1 MSKMNTWDDKFD
13 YLKLTRSL
21 YLNVDY
27 LQFLVE
33 KVWKITKKVDVVDF
47 GCGYGYLGL
56 VLMPLLPEGSTYTG
70 VDISEEL
77 IKKGREIFKSV
88 PFNHKFIL
96 SSANGVPEKDD
107 TFDIAICNSVLMHIP
122 EPDAVLTEMKRIT
135 KNDGMIITCE
145 SNWNAV
151 NALLYIDGIK
161 KSKITDLGFL
171 QTLFERVHEKTK
183 TDGNIG
189 MKMPVIMARNNIKN
203 IQARI
208 SDSVRIIL
216 AGEKSEEQDSIY
228 TSLKSDGFGV
238 ELNDEQKSGKINWF
252 IEQGFSKEEATE
264 YLEKEI
270 KLNEIFRNRSELNMV
285 YAAAMT
291 FCFGYV
297 KK

>member
-1 MSKMNTWDDKFD
+1 MENWDDKFD

-21 YLNVDY
+21 YLNIDY
-27 LQFLVE
+27 LQFLIE
-33 KVWKITKKVDVVDF
+33 KVWKITKKVDVIDF

-56 VLMPLLPEGSTYTG
+56 VLMSLLPNGSSYTG

-77 IKKGREIFKSV
+77 INKGKEIFKEL
-88 PFNHKFIL
+88 PFNYKFIL
-96 SSANGVPEKDD
+96 SSANNVPEKDD

-122 EPDAVLTEMKRIT
+122 EPDAVLAEMKRIT

-161 KSKITDLGFL
+161 KSKITDLDFL
-171 QTLFERVHEKTK
+171 QILFERIHEKTK

-216 AGEKSEEQDSIY
+216 ADEKNEDQDSIY
-228 TSLKSDGFGV
+228 TSLQSDGFGE
-238 ELNDEQKSGKINWF
+238 ELSDEQKSKKIKWF
-252 IEQGFSKEEATE
+252 MELGFSEEEATK

-270 KLNEIFRNRSELNMV
+270 KLNEIFRNRDELNLV

-297 KK
+297 SK

>member
-96 SSANGVPEKDD
+96 SSANGVPENDD

-171 QTLFERVHEKTK
+171 QILFERVHEKTK

-216 AGEKSEEQDSIY
+216 ADEKNEEQDSIY
-228 TSLKSDGFGV
+228 TSLQSDGFGA
-238 ELNDEQKSGKINWF
+238 ELTDEQKSKKINWF
-252 IEQGFSKEEATE
+252 MELGFSEEEATK

-270 KLNEIFRNRSELNMV
+270 KLNEIFRNRDELNLV

-297 KK
+297 SK

>member
-1 MSKMNTWDDKFD
+1 MNTWDDKFD

-21 YLNVDY
+21 YLNIDY

-33 KVWKITKKVDVVDF
+33 KVWKITKKVNVIDF

-56 VLMPLLPEGSTYTG
+56 VLMPLLPEGSSYTG
-70 VDISEEL
+70 IDISEEL
-77 IKKGREIFKSV
+77 INKGKEIFKDVSFRYKFIISSVNSV
-88 PFNHKFIL
+88 PENNDI
-96 SSANGVPEKDD
+96 
-107 TFDIAICNSVLMHIP
+107 FDIAICNSVLMHIS
-122 EPDAVLTEMKRIT
+122 EPDVVLTEMRRVT
-135 KNDGMIITCE
+135 KNEGMIISCE
-145 SNWNAV
+145 SNWNAT

-161 KSKITDLGFL
+161 KSRITDLGFL
-171 QTLFERVHEKTK
+171 QILFERIHEKTK

-203 IQARI
+203 LQARI

-216 AGEKSEEQDSIY
+216 SDGKSEEQESIY
-228 TSLKSDGFGV
+228 TSLKSDGFGEQLDDINKAKKISWFM
-238 ELNDEQKSGKINWF
+238 EL
-252 IEQGFSKEEATE
+252 GFTFEEATE

-270 KLNEIFRNRSELNMV
+270 KMNEMFTCRKELNMV

-297 KK
+297 RK

>member
-1 MSKMNTWDDKFD
+1 MTNWDDKFD

-21 YLNVDY
+21 YLNIDY

-77 IKKGREIFKSV
+77 INKGREIFKSV
-88 PFNHKFIL
+88 SFKYKFIL

-135 KNDGMIITCE
+135 KNNGMIISCE

-151 NALLYIDGIK
+151 NALMYIDGIK

-171 QTLFERVHEKTK
+171 QILFERVHEKTK

-208 SDSVRIIL
+208 SDAVRIIL
-216 AGEKSEEQDSIY
+216 ADVKNEEQDSIY
-228 TSLKSDGFGV
+228 TSLQSDGFGT
-238 ELNDEQKSGKINWF
+238 EFNDEQKSAKINWF
-252 IEQGFSKEEATE
+252 METGFSREEATE

-270 KLNEIFRNRSELNMV
+270 KLNEIFRNRDNLNLV

-297 KK
+297 RK

>member
-1 MSKMNTWDDKFD
+1 MENWDDKFD

-21 YLNVDY
+21 YLNIDY
-27 LQFLVE
+27 LQFLIE
-33 KVWKITKKVDVVDF
+33 KVWKITKKVDVIDF

-56 VLMPLLPEGSTYTG
+56 VLMSLLPNGSSYTG

-77 IKKGREIFKSV
+77 INKGKEIFKEL

-96 SSANGVPEKDD
+96 SSANNVPEKDD

-122 EPDAVLTEMKRIT
+122 EPDAVLAEMKRIT

-161 KSKITDLGFL
+161 KSKTTDLGFL
-171 QTLFERVHEKTK
+171 QILFERIHEKTK

-216 AGEKSEEQDSIY
+216 ADEKNEDQDSIY
-228 TSLKSDGFGV
+228 TSLQSDSFGE
-238 ELNDEQKSGKINWF
+238 ELSDEQKSKKINWF
-252 IEQGFSKEEATE
+252 MELGFSEEEATK

-270 KLNEIFRNRSELNMV
+270 KLNEIFRNRDELNLV

-297 KK
+297 SK

>member
-1 MSKMNTWDDKFD
+1 MENWDDKFD

-21 YLNVDY
+21 YLNIDY
-27 LQFLVE
+27 LQFLIE
-33 KVWKITKKVDVVDF
+33 KVWKITKKVDVIDF

-56 VLMPLLPEGSTYTG
+56 VLMPLLPNGSSYTG

-77 IKKGREIFKSV
+77 INKGKEIFEKL

-96 SSANGVPEKDD
+96 SSANNVPEKDD

-122 EPDAVLTEMKRIT
+122 EPDAVLAEMKRIT

-171 QTLFERVHEKTK
+171 QILFERIHEKTK

-216 AGEKSEEQDSIY
+216 ADEKNEDQDSIY
-228 TSLKSDGFGV
+228 TSLQSDGFGE
-238 ELNDEQKSGKINWF
+238 ELSDEQKSKKINWF
-252 IEQGFSKEEATE
+252 MELGFSEEEATK

-270 KLNEIFRNRSELNMV
+270 KLNEIFRNRDELNLV

-297 KK
+297 SK

>member
-1 MSKMNTWDDKFD
+1 MNTWDDKFD

-70 VDISEEL
+70 VDIS
-77 IKKGREIFKSV
+77 
-88 PFNHKFIL
+88 
-96 SSANGVPEKDD
+96 
-107 TFDIAICNSVLMHIP
+107 
-122 EPDAVLTEMKRIT
+122 
-135 KNDGMIITCE
+135 
-145 SNWNAV
+145 
-151 NALLYIDGIK
+151 
-161 KSKITDLGFL
+161 
-171 QTLFERVHEKTK
+171 
-183 TDGNIG
+183 
-189 MKMPVIMARNNIKN
+189 
-203 IQARI
+203 
-208 SDSVRIIL
+208 
-216 AGEKSEEQDSIY
+216 
-228 TSLKSDGFGV
+228 
-238 ELNDEQKSGKINWF
+238 DEQKSGKINWF

-270 KLNEIFRNRSELNMV
+270 KLNEMFRNRDELNMV

>member
-1 MSKMNTWDDKFD
+1 MNTWDDKFD

-56 VLMPLLPEGSTYTG
+56 VLMPSLPEGSTYTG

-88 PFNHKFIL
+88 PFDHKFIL

-122 EPDAVLTEMKRIT
+122 EPDAVLTEMKRIA

-171 QTLFERVHEKTK
+171 QILFERIHEKTK

-216 AGEKSEEQDSIY
+216 ADEKNEEQDSIY
-228 TSLKSDGFGV
+228 TSLQSDGFGA
-238 ELNDEQKSGKINWF
+238 ELTDEQKSGKINWF
-252 IEQGFSKEEATE
+252 IEQGFSREEATD

-270 KLNEIFRNRSELNMV
+270 KLNEMFRNRDELNMV

-297 KK
+297 RK

>member
-1 MSKMNTWDDKFD
+1 MENWDDKFD

-21 YLNVDY
+21 YLNIDY
-27 LQFLVE
+27 LQFLIE
-33 KVWKITKKVDVVDF
+33 KVWKITKKVDVIDF

-56 VLMPLLPEGSTYTG
+56 VLMSLLANGSSYTG

-77 IKKGREIFKSV
+77 INKGKEIFKGL

-96 SSANGVPEKDD
+96 SSANNVPEKDD

-122 EPDAVLTEMKRIT
+122 EPDAVLAEMKRIT

-171 QTLFERVHEKTK
+171 QILFERIHEKTK

-216 AGEKSEEQDSIY
+216 ADEKNEDQDSIY
-228 TSLKSDGFGV
+228 TSLQSDGFGE
-238 ELNDEQKSGKINWF
+238 ELSDEQKSKKINWF
-252 IEQGFSKEEATE
+252 MELGFSEEEATK

-270 KLNEIFRNRSELNMV
+270 KLNEIFRNRDELNLV

-297 KK
+297 SK

>member
-1 MSKMNTWDDKFD
+1 MNTWDDKFD

-88 PFNHKFIL
+88 PFDHKFIV

-122 EPDAVLTEMKRIT
+122 EPDAVLTEMKRIA

-171 QTLFERVHEKTK
+171 QILFERVHEKTK

-216 AGEKSEEQDSIY
+216 ADEKNEEQDSIY
-228 TSLKSDGFGV
+228 TSLQSDGFGA
-238 ELNDEQKSGKINWF
+238 ELTDEQKSKKINWF
-252 IEQGFSKEEATE
+252 MELGFSEEEATK

-270 KLNEIFRNRSELNMV
+270 KLNEIFRNRDELNLV

-297 KK
+297 SK

>member
-1 MSKMNTWDDKFD
+1 MTNWDDKFD

-21 YLNVDY
+21 YLNIDY

-33 KVWKITKKVDVVDF
+33 KVWKITRKVDVVDF

-77 IKKGREIFKSV
+77 INKGREIFKSV
-88 PFNHKFIL
+88 PFKHKFIV
-96 SSANGVPEKDD
+96 SSAKGVPEKDD

-135 KNDGMIITCE
+135 RKDGMVISCE

-151 NALLYIDGIK
+151 NALMYIDGIK
-161 KSKITDLGFL
+161 KSNITDLGFL
-171 QTLFERVHEKTK
+171 QILFERVHEKTK

-208 SDSVRIIL
+208 SDAVRIIL
-216 AGEKSEEQDSIY
+216 ADETSEEQDSIY
-228 TSLKSDGFGV
+228 ASLQSDGFGT
-238 ELNDEQKSGKINWF
+238 ELNDEQKAGKINWF
-252 IEQGFSKEEATE
+252 MELGFSREEAIE

-270 KLNEIFRNRSELNMV
+270 KLNEIFRNRDELNMV

-297 KK
+297 RK

>member
-1 MSKMNTWDDKFD
+1 MENWDDKFD

-21 YLNVDY
+21 YLNIDY
-27 LQFLVE
+27 FQFLIE
-33 KVWKITKKVDVVDF
+33 KVWKITKKVDVIDF

-56 VLMPLLPEGSTYTG
+56 VLMSLLPNGSSYTG

-77 IKKGREIFKSV
+77 INKGKKIFKEL

-96 SSANGVPEKDD
+96 SSANNVPEKDD

-122 EPDAVLTEMKRIT
+122 EPDAVLAEMKRIT

-171 QTLFERVHEKTK
+171 QILFERIHEKTK

-216 AGEKSEEQDSIY
+216 ADEKNEDQNSIY
-228 TSLKSDGFGV
+228 TSLQSDGFGE
-238 ELNDEQKSGKINWF
+238 ELSDEQKSKKINWF
-252 IEQGFSKEEATE
+252 MELGFSEEEATK

-270 KLNEIFRNRSELNMV
+270 KLNEIFRNRDELNLV

-297 KK
+297 RK

>member
-1 MSKMNTWDDKFD
+1 MENWDDKFD

-21 YLNVDY
+21 YLNIDY
-27 LQFLVE
+27 LQFLIE
-33 KVWKITKKVDVVDF
+33 KVWKITKKVDVIDF

-56 VLMPLLPEGSTYTG
+56 VLMSLLPNGSSYTG

-77 IKKGREIFKSV
+77 INKGKEIFKGL

-96 SSANGVPEKDD
+96 SSANNVPEKDD

-122 EPDAVLTEMKRIT
+122 EPDAVLAEMKRIT

-171 QTLFERVHEKTK
+171 QILFERIHEKTK
-183 TDGNIG
+183 KDGNIG

-216 AGEKSEEQDSIY
+216 ADEKNEDQDSIY
-228 TSLKSDGFGV
+228 TSLQSDGFGE
-238 ELNDEQKSGKINWF
+238 ELSDEQKSKKINWF
-252 IEQGFSKEEATE
+252 MELGFSEEEATK

-270 KLNEIFRNRSELNMV
+270 KLNEIFRNRDELNLV

-297 KK
+297 RK

>member
-1 MSKMNTWDDKFD
+1 MTNWDDKFD

-21 YLNVDY
+21 YLNIDY

-77 IKKGREIFKSV
+77 INKGREIFKSV
-88 PFNHKFIL
+88 PFNHKFIV
-96 SSANGVPEKDD
+96 SSAKGVPEKDD

-122 EPDAVLTEMKRIT
+122 DPDAVLTEMKRIT
-135 KNDGMIITCE
+135 KNDGMIISCE

-151 NALLYIDGIK
+151 NALMYIDGIR
-161 KSKITDLGFL
+161 KSEITDLGFL
-171 QTLFERVHEKTK
+171 QILFERVHEKTK

-208 SDSVRIIL
+208 SDAVRIIL
-216 AGEKSEEQDSIY
+216 ADEKNEEQDSIY
-228 TSLKSDGFGV
+228 TSLQSDGFGT
-238 ELNDEQKSGKINWF
+238 ELNEEQKAGKINWF
-252 IEQGFSKEEATE
+252 MELGFSREEATE

-291 FCFGYV
+291 FCFGNV
-297 KK
+297 RK

>member
-1 MSKMNTWDDKFD
+1 MNAWDDKFD
-13 YLKLTRSL
+13 YLKLTHSL
-21 YLNVDY
+21 YLNIDY

-77 IKKGREIFKSV
+77 INKGREIFKTV
-88 PFNHKFIL
+88 PFDYRFIL
-96 SSANGVPEKDD
+96 SSANDVPEKDN

-122 EPDAVLTEMKRIT
+122 DPDAVLTEMKRIT
-135 KNDGMIITCE
+135 KNDGMIISCE

-151 NALLYIDGIK
+151 NALMYIDGIK

-171 QTLFERVHEKTK
+171 QILFERVHEKTK

-208 SDSVRIIL
+208 SDAVRIIL
-216 AGEKSEEQDSIY
+216 ADEKNEEQDSIY
-228 TSLKSDGFGV
+228 TSLQSDGFGT
-238 ELNDEQKSGKINWF
+238 EFNDEQKAGKINWF
-252 IEQGFSKEEATE
+252 MELGFSREEATE

-291 FCFGYV
+291 FCFGNV
-297 KK
+297 RK

>member
-1 MSKMNTWDDKFD
+1 MENWDDKFD

-21 YLNVDY
+21 YLNIDY
-27 LQFLVE
+27 LQFLIE
-33 KVWKITKKVDVVDF
+33 KVWKITKKVDVIDF

-56 VLMPLLPEGSTYTG
+56 VLMSLLPNGSSYTG
-70 VDISEEL
+70 VDISEKL
-77 IKKGREIFKSV
+77 INKGKEIFKEL

-96 SSANGVPEKDD
+96 SSVNNVPEKDD

-122 EPDAVLTEMKRIT
+122 EPDAVLAEMKRIT

-171 QTLFERVHEKTK
+171 QILFERIHEKTK

-216 AGEKSEEQDSIY
+216 ADEKKEDQDSIY
-228 TSLKSDGFGV
+228 TSLQSDGFGE
-238 ELNDEQKSGKINWF
+238 ELSDEQKSKKINWF
-252 IEQGFSKEEATE
+252 MELGFSEEEATK

-270 KLNEIFRNRSELNMV
+270 KLNEIFRNRDELNLV

-297 KK
+297 RK

>member
-1 MSKMNTWDDKFD
+1 MENWDDKFD

-21 YLNVDY
+21 YLNIDY
-27 LQFLVE
+27 LQFLIE
-33 KVWKITKKVDVVDF
+33 KVWKITKKVDVIDF

-56 VLMPLLPEGSTYTG
+56 VLMSLLPNGSSYTG

-77 IKKGREIFKSV
+77 INKGKEIFKEL

-96 SSANGVPEKDD
+96 SSANNVPEKDD

-122 EPDAVLTEMKRIT
+122 EPDAVLAEMKRIT

-171 QTLFERVHEKTK
+171 QILFERIHEKTK

-216 AGEKSEEQDSIY
+216 ADEKNEDQDSIY
-228 TSLKSDGFGV
+228 TSLQSDGFGE
-238 ELNDEQKSGKINWF
+238 ELSDEQKSKKINWF
-252 IEQGFSKEEATE
+252 MELGFSEEKATK

-270 KLNEIFRNRSELNMV
+270 KLNEIFRNRDELNLV

-297 KK
+297 RK

>member
-1 MSKMNTWDDKFD
+1 MTNWDDKFD

-21 YLNVDY
+21 YLNIDY

-33 KVWKITKKVDVVDF
+33 KVWKITTKVDVVDF

-77 IKKGREIFKSV
+77 INKGREIFKNVS
-88 PFNHKFIL
+88 FNYKFIH
-96 SSANGVPEKDD
+96 SSANSVPEKDD

-122 EPDAVLTEMKRIT
+122 EPDTVITEMKRIT
-135 KNDGMIITCE
+135 KNDGMIISCE

-151 NALLYIDGIK
+151 NALMYIDGIK

-171 QTLFERVHEKTK
+171 QILFERVHEKTK

-208 SDSVRIIL
+208 SDAIRIIL
-216 AGEKSEEQDSIY
+216 ADEKNEEQDSIY
-228 TSLKSDGFGV
+228 TSLRSDGFGI
-238 ELNDEQKSGKINWF
+238 ELTEEQKSQKINWF
-252 IEQGFSKEEATE
+252 MELGFSREEATE

-270 KLNEIFRNRSELNMV
+270 KLNEIFRNRDNLNLV

-291 FCFGYV
+291 FCFGNV
-297 KK
+297 RK

>member
-1 MSKMNTWDDKFD
+1 MNTWDDKFD

-47 GCGYGYLGL
+47 GCGYGYFGL

-77 IKKGREIFKSV
+77 INKGKEIFKTV
-88 PFNHKFIL
+88 PFSHKFIL

-107 TFDIAICNSVLMHIP
+107 TFDIAICNSVLMHIS

-171 QTLFERVHEKTK
+171 QIMFERVHEKTR

-270 KLNEIFRNRSELNMV
+270 KLNEMFRNRSELNMV

>member
-1 MSKMNTWDDKFD
+1 MTNWDDKFD

-77 IKKGREIFKSV
+77 INKGREIFKTV
-88 PFNHKFIL
+88 PFNHKFIV

-122 EPDAVLTEMKRIT
+122 EPDTVITEMKRIT
-135 KNDGMIITCE
+135 KNDGMVISCE

-151 NALLYIDGIK
+151 NALMYIDGIK

-171 QTLFERVHEKTK
+171 QILFERVHEKTK

-208 SDSVRIIL
+208 SDAVRIIL
-216 AGEKSEEQDSIY
+216 ADEKNEEQDSIY
-228 TSLKSDGFGV
+228 ASLQSDGFGI
-238 ELNDEQKSGKINWF
+238 ELTEEQKSQKINWF
-252 IEQGFSKEEATE
+252 MELGFSRKEATE
-264 YLEKEI
+264 YLKKEI
-270 KLNEIFRNRSELNMV
+270 KLNEIFQNRSDLNMV

-291 FCFGYV
+291 FCFGNV
-297 KK
+297 SK

>member
-1 MSKMNTWDDKFD
+1 MTNWDDKFD

-77 IKKGREIFKSV
+77 INKGREIFKTV

-96 SSANGVPEKDD
+96 SSADGVPEKDD

-122 EPDAVLTEMKRIT
+122 DPDSVLTEMKRIT
-135 KNDGMIITCE
+135 KNGGMIISCE

-151 NALLYIDGIK
+151 NALMYIDGIK

-171 QTLFERVHEKTK
+171 QILFERVHEKTK

-208 SDSVRIIL
+208 SDAVRIIL
-216 AGEKSEEQDSIY
+216 ADEKNEEQDSIY
-228 TSLKSDGFGV
+228 TSLQSDGFGT
-238 ELNDEQKSGKINWF
+238 ELNDEQKAGKINWF
-252 IEQGFSKEEATE
+252 MELGFSREEATE

-270 KLNEIFRNRSELNMV
+270 KLNEIFRNRSDLNMV

-297 KK
+297 SK

>member
-1 MSKMNTWDDKFD
+1 MNTWDDKFD

-56 VLMPLLPEGSTYTG
+56 VLMPSLPEGSTYTG

-88 PFNHKFIL
+88 PFDHKFIL
-96 SSANGVPEKDD
+96 SSANGVPENDD

-171 QTLFERVHEKTK
+171 QILFERIHEKTK

-216 AGEKSEEQDSIY
+216 ADEKNEEQDSIY
-228 TSLKSDGFGV
+228 TSLQSDGFGA
-238 ELNDEQKSGKINWF
+238 ELTDEQKSGKINWF
-252 IEQGFSKEEATE
+252 IEQGFSREEATD

-270 KLNEIFRNRSELNMV
+270 KLNEMFRNRDELNMV

-297 KK
+297 RK

>member
-1 MSKMNTWDDKFD
+1 MTNWDDKFD

-77 IKKGREIFKSV
+77 INKGCEIFKSV
-88 PFNHKFIL
+88 PFKHKFIV

-122 EPDAVLTEMKRIT
+122 EPDAVLSEMKRIT
-135 KNDGMIITCE
+135 KNDGMIISCE

-151 NALLYIDGIK
+151 NALMYIDGIR
-161 KSKITDLGFL
+161 KSEITDLGFL
-171 QTLFERVHEKTK
+171 QILFERVHEKTK

-208 SDSVRIIL
+208 SDAVRIIL
-216 AGEKSEEQDSIY
+216 ADETSEEQDSIY
-228 TSLKSDGFGV
+228 ASLQSDGFGT
-238 ELNDEQKSGKINWF
+238 ELTEEQKSQKINWF
-252 IEQGFSKEEATE
+252 MELGFSREEATE

-297 KK
+297 RK

>member
-1 MSKMNTWDDKFD
+1 MNTWDDKFD

-21 YLNVDY
+21 YLNIDY

-33 KVWKITKKVDVVDF
+33 KVWKITKKVNVIDF

-56 VLMPLLPEGSTYTG
+56 VLMPLLPEGSSYTG
-70 VDISEEL
+70 IDISEEL
-77 IKKGREIFKSV
+77 INKGKEIFKDVSFRYKFIISSVNSV
-88 PFNHKFIL
+88 PENNDI
-96 SSANGVPEKDD
+96 
-107 TFDIAICNSVLMHIP
+107 FDIAICNSVLMHIP
-122 EPDAVLTEMKRIT
+122 DPDSVLTEMKRIT
-135 KNDGMIITCE
+135 KNDGMIISCE

-151 NALLYIDGIK
+151 NALMYIDGIK

-171 QTLFERVHEKTK
+171 QILFERVHEKTK

-208 SDSVRIIL
+208 SDAVRIIL
-216 AGEKSEEQDSIY
+216 ADEKNEEQDSIY
-228 TSLKSDGFGV
+228 TSLQSDGFGTA
-238 ELNDEQKSGKINWF
+238 LNDEQKAGKINWF
-252 IEQGFSKEEATE
+252 MELGFSCEEAIE

-270 KLNEIFRNRSELNMV
+270 KLNEIFRNRNELNMV

-297 KK
+297 RK

>member
-1 MSKMNTWDDKFD
+1 MTDWDDKFD

-21 YLNVDY
+21 YLNIDY

-56 VLMPLLPEGSTYTG
+56 VLMPLLPNGSSYTG

-77 IKKGREIFKSV
+77 INKGREIFKSV
-88 PFNHKFIL
+88 PFNHKFIV
-96 SSANGVPEKDD
+96 SSANGVPEKAD

-122 EPDAVLTEMKRIT
+122 EPDAVLAEMKRIT
-135 KNDGMIITCE
+135 KKDGMIISCE

-151 NALLYIDGIK
+151 NALMYIDGIK

-171 QTLFERVHEKTK
+171 QILFERVYEKTK

-208 SDSVRIIL
+208 SDAVRIIL
-216 AGEKSEEQDSIY
+216 ADEKNDEQDSIY
-228 TSLKSDGFGV
+228 KSLQSDGFGT
-238 ELNDEQKSGKINWF
+238 ELNEEQKNGKINWF
-252 IEQGFSKEEATE
+252 MELGFSREEATE

-297 KK
+297 RK

>member
-1 MSKMNTWDDKFD
+1 MNTWDDKFD

-56 VLMPLLPEGSTYTG
+56 VLMPSLPEGSTYTG

-88 PFNHKFIL
+88 PFDHKFIL
-96 SSANGVPEKDD
+96 SSANGVPENDD

-171 QTLFERVHEKTK
+171 QILFERIHEKTK

-216 AGEKSEEQDSIY
+216 ADEKNEEQDSIY
-228 TSLKSDGFGV
+228 TSLQSDGFGE
-238 ELNDEQKSGKINWF
+238 ELSDEQKSGKINWF
-252 IEQGFSKEEATE
+252 IEQGFSREEATD

-270 KLNEIFRNRSELNMV
+270 KLNEMFRNRDELNMV

-297 KK
+297 RK

>member
-1 MSKMNTWDDKFD
+1 MTDWDDKFD

-77 IKKGREIFKSV
+77 ITKGREIFKSV
-88 PFNHKFIL
+88 PFKHKFIV
-96 SSANGVPEKDD
+96 SSANGVPEKAD

-122 EPDAVLTEMKRIT
+122 EPDAVLAEIKRIT
-135 KNDGMIITCE
+135 KNDGMIISCE

-151 NALLYIDGIK
+151 NALMYIDGIK

-171 QTLFERVHEKTK
+171 QILFERVHEKTK

-208 SDSVRIIL
+208 SDAVRIIL
-216 AGEKSEEQDSIY
+216 ADEKNEEQDSIY
-228 TSLKSDGFGV
+228 TSLQSDGFGT
-238 ELNDEQKSGKINWF
+238 ELNDEQKTKKINWF
-252 IEQGFSKEEATE
+252 MELGFSREEATE

-270 KLNEIFRNRSELNMV
+270 KLNEIFRNRNELNMV

-291 FCFGYV
+291 FCFGNV
-297 KK
+297 RK

>member
-1 MSKMNTWDDKFD
+1 MNAWDDKFD

-77 IKKGREIFKSV
+77 INKGREIFKSV
-88 PFNHKFIL
+88 PFNNKFIV
-96 SSANGVPEKDD
+96 SSAKGVPEKDD
-107 TFDIAICNSVLMHIP
+107 AFDIAICNSVLMHIP
-122 EPDAVLTEMKRIT
+122 EPDSVITEMKRIT
-135 KNDGMIITCE
+135 KNDGMVISCE

-151 NALLYIDGIK
+151 NALMYIDGIK

-171 QTLFERVHEKTK
+171 QILFERVHEKTK

-189 MKMPVIMARNNIKN
+189 MKMPIIMARNNIKN

-208 SDSVRIIL
+208 SDAVRIIL
-216 AGEKSEEQDSIY
+216 ADEKNEEQDSIY
-228 TSLKSDGFGV
+228 TSLQSDGFGT
-238 ELNDEQKSGKINWF
+238 ELNDEQKAGKINWF
-252 IEQGFSKEEATE
+252 MELGFSREEATE

-270 KLNEIFRNRSELNMV
+270 KLNEIFQKRSDLNMV

-291 FCFGYV
+291 FCFGNV
-297 KK
+297 IK

>member
-1 MSKMNTWDDKFD
+1 MENWDDKFD
-13 YLKLTRSL
+13 YLKRTRSL
-21 YLNVDY
+21 YLNIDY
-27 LQFLVE
+27 LQFLIE
-33 KVWKITKKVDVVDF
+33 KVWKITKKVDVIDF

-56 VLMPLLPEGSTYTG
+56 VLMSLLPNGSSYTG

-77 IKKGREIFKSV
+77 INKGKEIFKEL

-96 SSANGVPEKDD
+96 SSANNVPEKDD

-122 EPDAVLTEMKRIT
+122 EPDAVLAEMKRIT
-135 KNDGMIITCE
+135 KNNGMIITCE

-171 QTLFERVHEKTK
+171 QILFERIHEKTK

-216 AGEKSEEQDSIY
+216 ADEKNEDQDSIY
-228 TSLKSDGFGV
+228 TSLQSDGFGE
-238 ELNDEQKSGKINWF
+238 ELSDEQKSKKINWF
-252 IEQGFSKEEATE
+252 MELGFSEEEATK

-270 KLNEIFRNRSELNMV
+270 KLNEIFRNRDELNMV
-285 YAAAMT
+285 
-291 FCFGYV
+291 
-297 KK
+297 

>member
-88 PFNHKFIL
+88 PFDHKFIL
-96 SSANGVPEKDD
+96 SSANGVPENDD

-122 EPDAVLTEMKRIT
+122 EPDAVLTEMKRIA

-171 QTLFERVHEKTK
+171 QILFERVHEKTK

-216 AGEKSEEQDSIY
+216 ADEKNEEQDSIY
-228 TSLKSDGFGV
+228 TSLQSDGFGA
-238 ELNDEQKSGKINWF
+238 ELTDEQKSGKINWF
-252 IEQGFSKEEATE
+252 IEQGFSREEATD

-270 KLNEIFRNRSELNMV
+270 KLNEMFQNRSELNMV

-297 KK
+297 RK

>member
-1 MSKMNTWDDKFD
+1 MTNWDDKFD

-21 YLNVDY
+21 YLNIDY

-77 IKKGREIFKSV
+77 INKGREIFKSV
-88 PFNHKFIL
+88 SFNHKFIV

-122 EPDAVLTEMKRIT
+122 EPDAVLAEMKRIT
-135 KNDGMIITCE
+135 KNNGMIISCE

-151 NALLYIDGIK
+151 NALMYIDGIK
-161 KSKITDLGFL
+161 KSNITDLGFL
-171 QTLFERVHEKTK
+171 QILFERVHEKTK

-208 SDSVRIIL
+208 SDAVRIIL
-216 AGEKSEEQDSIY
+216 ADETSEEQDSIY
-228 TSLKSDGFGV
+228 ASLQSDGFGT
-238 ELNDEQKSGKINWF
+238 ELNDELKAGKINCF
-252 IEQGFSKEEATE
+252 MELGFSREEATE

-291 FCFGYV
+291 FCFGNV
-297 KK
+297 RK

>member
-1 MSKMNTWDDKFD
+1 MNTWDDKFD

-96 SSANGVPEKDD
+96 SSANGVPENDD

-171 QTLFERVHEKTK
+171 QILFERVHEKTK

-216 AGEKSEEQDSIY
+216 ADEKNEEQDSIY
-228 TSLKSDGFGV
+228 TSLQSDGFGE
-238 ELNDEQKSGKINWF
+238 ELSDEQKSKKINWF
-252 IEQGFSKEEATE
+252 MELGFSEEEATK

-270 KLNEIFRNRSELNMV
+270 KLNEMFRNRDELNLV

-297 KK
+297 SK

>member
-1 MSKMNTWDDKFD
+1 MNTWDDKFD

-96 SSANGVPEKDD
+96 SSANGVPENDD

-171 QTLFERVHEKTK
+171 QILFERIHEKTK

-216 AGEKSEEQDSIY
+216 ADEKNEEQDSIY
-228 TSLKSDGFGV
+228 TSLQSDGFGA
-238 ELNDEQKSGKINWF
+238 ELTDEQKSKKINWF
-252 IEQGFSKEEATE
+252 MELGFSEEEATK

-270 KLNEIFRNRSELNMV
+270 KLNEIFRNRDELNLV

-297 KK
+297 SK

>member
-1 MSKMNTWDDKFD
+1 MENWDDKFD

-21 YLNVDY
+21 YLNIDY
-27 LQFLVE
+27 LQFLIE
-33 KVWKITKKVDVVDF
+33 KVWKITKKVDVIDF

-56 VLMPLLPEGSTYTG
+56 VLMSLLPNGSSYTG
-70 VDISEEL
+70 VDISEKL
-77 IKKGREIFKSV
+77 INKGKEIFKKL

-96 SSANGVPEKDD
+96 SSANNVPEKDD

-122 EPDAVLTEMKRIT
+122 EPDAVLAEMKRIT

-145 SNWNAV
+145 SNWNTV

-171 QTLFERVHEKTK
+171 QILFERIHEKTK

-216 AGEKSEEQDSIY
+216 ADEKNEDQDSIY
-228 TSLKSDGFGV
+228 TSLQSDGFGE
-238 ELNDEQKSGKINWF
+238 ELSDEQKSKKINWF
-252 IEQGFSKEEATE
+252 MELGFSEEEATK

-270 KLNEIFRNRSELNMV
+270 KLNEIFRNRDELNLV

-297 KK
+297 RK

>member
-1 MSKMNTWDDKFD
+1 MENWDDKFD

-21 YLNVDY
+21 YLNIDY
-27 LQFLVE
+27 LQFLIE
-33 KVWKITKKVDVVDF
+33 KVWKITKKVDVIDF

-56 VLMPLLPEGSTYTG
+56 VLMSLLPNGSSYTG

-77 IKKGREIFKSV
+77 INKGKEIFKEL

-96 SSANGVPEKDD
+96 SSANNVPEKDD
-107 TFDIAICNSVLMHIP
+107 TFDIAICNSVLMHIL
-122 EPDAVLTEMKRIT
+122 EPDAVLAEMKRIT

-171 QTLFERVHEKTK
+171 QILFERIHEKTK

-216 AGEKSEEQDSIY
+216 ADEKNEDQDSIY
-228 TSLKSDGFGV
+228 TSLQSDGFGE
-238 ELNDEQKSGKINWF
+238 ELSDEQKSKKINWF
-252 IEQGFSKEEATE
+252 MELGFSEEEATK

-270 KLNEIFRNRSELNMV
+270 KLNEIFRNRDELNLV

-297 KK
+297 SK